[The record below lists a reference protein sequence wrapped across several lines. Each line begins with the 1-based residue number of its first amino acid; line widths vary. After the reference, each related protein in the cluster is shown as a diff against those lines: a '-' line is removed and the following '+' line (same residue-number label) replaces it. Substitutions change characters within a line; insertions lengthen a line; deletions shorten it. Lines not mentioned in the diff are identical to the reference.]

1 MIKVTVKINGREYN
15 LKGNDN
21 EQYLKDVSSFVDG
34 KIKQIKANNGVLSS
48 VDASVLA
55 AINIAD
61 ELYRTD
67 SEADELSKRNK
78 IAEER
83 SQKLEEEAKRLRERC
98 EVLLVEKEGYD
109 DFMLKEI
116 YEQPISIRETI
127 GAKLNEEKIYFPFEM
142 GDQTT
147 IAENQRVSKIKL
159 KKIRGKKKQKKKI

>member
-21 EQYLKDVSSFVDG
+21 EEYLKNVSSFVDG

-67 SEADELSKRNK
+67 SEADELSSRNK
-78 IAEER
+78 IVEEKC
-83 SQKLEEEAKRLRERC
+83 QKLEEETKRLRDR
-98 EVLLVEKEGYD
+98 
-109 DFMLKEI
+109 
-116 YEQPISIRETI
+116 
-127 GAKLNEEKIYFPFEM
+127 
-142 GDQTT
+142 
-147 IAENQRVSKIKL
+147 
-159 KKIRGKKKQKKKI
+159 